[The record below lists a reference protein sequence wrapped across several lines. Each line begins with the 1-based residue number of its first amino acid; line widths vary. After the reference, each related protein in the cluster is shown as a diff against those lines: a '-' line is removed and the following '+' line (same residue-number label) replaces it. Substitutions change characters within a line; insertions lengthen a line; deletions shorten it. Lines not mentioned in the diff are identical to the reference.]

1 MRVGSGCGT
10 EELKASRSATL
21 SQACWLFFKSYW
33 QNYQRQEAPMPK
45 FLIQTGS
52 HIWGQVFTFA
62 VLLRFAMTK
71 LDIVFFEGQESLQVA
86 AI

>member
-1 MRVGSGCGT
+1 
-10 EELKASRSATL
+10 
-21 SQACWLFFKSYW
+21 
-33 QNYQRQEAPMPK
+33 MPK